1 VHELFGSSVTPFPV
15 DDKIG
20 AAELVRRMGGTAFQ
34 SRKVAQAVHIW
45 DAMLQGE
52 VTIFLGLAGAM
63 VPAGMRSVVAYLIEN
78 RLIDCL
84 VSTGANLFHDLYECL
99 GYRHWQSEQ
108 KTDDR
113 RLAREQVYRFYDV
126 LASEHDFSEGERFI
140 TEFSLTLDPSR
151 SYTTREY
158 FHLLG
163 RALLPVAKEQG
174 ILTAAVRQGVPIYCP
189 ALADSVFGLAIAE
202 GRLRSGLRLTFDVIA
217 DVVEMAHIATQAKV
231 SGVVYIGGGT
241 PKNFIQQAAVAAY
254 LFGREGS
261 GHEYGI
267 QITMDQPDWG
277 GLSGCTF
284 EEAQSWR
291 KMAADATF
299 VTVRADATI
308 ALPIIVSA
316 LAEGSAQAIRDRQR
330 AVISFEGLAEA

>member
-1 VHELFGSSVTPFPV
+1 VHELFGPSVTPFPV
-15 DDKIG
+15 GNKLG

-34 SRKVAQAVHIW
+34 SRKLAQAVRIW

-63 VPAGMRSVVAYLIEN
+63 VPGGMRSVLAYLIEN
-78 RLIDCL
+78 RLVDCL
-84 VSTGANLFHDLYECL
+84 VSTGANLYHDLYECL
-99 GYRHWQSEQ
+99 GYRHWQTGQE
-108 KTDDR
+108 TNDVD
-113 RLAREQVYRFYDV
+113 LAKQQVYRFYDV
-126 LASEHDFSEGERFI
+126 LASEEDFSEGERFI
-140 TEFSLTLDPSR
+140 TDFSLTLDPAR

-158 FHLLG
+158 FDLLG
-163 RALLPVAKEQG
+163 RALVPVAKEEG

-202 GRLRSGLRLTFDVIA
+202 GRLRSGSRLTFDVIA
-217 DVVEMAHIATQAKV
+217 DVVEMAHIATQAET

-261 GHEYGI
+261 GHAYGI
-267 QITMDQPDWG
+267 QITMDEPDWG

-291 KMAADATF
+291 KMAPDATF
-299 VTVRADATI
+299 VTLRAEATI

-316 LAEGSAQAIRDRQR
+316 LAEGSAQAIRDRR
-330 AVISFEGLAEA
+330 RPVISLAGVTGA

>member
-1 VHELFGSSVTPFPV
+1 VHELFGPSVTPFPV
-15 DDKIG
+15 GNKLG

-34 SRKVAQAVHIW
+34 SRKLAQAVHIW
-45 DAMLQGE
+45 DAMLRGE

-63 VPAGMRSVVAYLIEN
+63 VPGGMRSVLAYLIEN
-78 RLIDCL
+78 RLVDCL
-84 VSTGANLFHDLYECL
+84 VSTGANLYHDLYECL
-99 GYRHWQSEQ
+99 GYRHWQTGQE
-108 KTDDR
+108 TDDL
-113 RLAREQVYRFYDV
+113 RLAEQQVYRFYDV
-126 LASEHDFSEGERFI
+126 LASEQDFSQGERFI
-140 TEFSLTLDPSR
+140 TDFSLTLDLTR

-158 FHLLG
+158 FDLLG
-163 RALLPVAKEQG
+163 RALVPVAKEEG

-202 GRLRSGLRLTFDVIA
+202 GRLRSGSRLTFDVIA
-217 DVVEMAHIATQAKV
+217 DVVEMAHIATQAET

-267 QITMDQPDWG
+267 QITMDEPDWG

-299 VTVRADATI
+299 VTLRAEATI

-316 LAEGSAQAIRDRQR
+316 LAEGSAQAIRDRR
-330 AVISFEGLAEA
+330 RPVISLEGVAGA

>member
-1 VHELFGSSVTPFPV
+1 MHELFGPSVTPFPV
-15 DDKIG
+15 GDKVG

-34 SRKVAQAVHIW
+34 ARKLAQAVHIW

-78 RLIDCL
+78 RLIDCV
-84 VSTGANLFHDLYECL
+84 VSTGANLYHDLYECL
-99 GYRHWQSEQ
+99 GYRHWQSGQE
-108 KTDDR
+108 TDDVH
-113 RLAREQVYRFYDV
+113 LASQQVYRFYDV
-126 LASEHDFSEGERFI
+126 LASEHDFSQGERFI
-140 TEFSLTLDPSR
+140 TDFSLALDPSR

-158 FHLLG
+158 FQLLG
-163 RALLPVAKEQG
+163 QALVPVANEEG
-174 ILTAAVRQGVPIYCP
+174 ILTAAARQGVSIYCP
-189 ALADSVFGLAIAE
+189 ALGDSVFGLAIAE
-202 GRLRSGLRLTFDVIA
+202 GRLGSGIRLTFDIIA
-217 DVVEMAHIATQAKV
+217 DVVEMAHIATEAKS

-241 PKNFIQQAAVAAY
+241 PKNFVQQAAVAAY

-267 QITMDQPDWG
+267 QITMDEPDWG

-299 VTVRADATI
+299 VTVRAEATI

-316 LAEGSAQAIRDRQR
+316 LAEGSAQAIRDRR
-330 AVISFEGLAEA
+330 RPVISFESVAEA

>member
-1 VHELFGSSVTPFPV
+1 MHELFGPSVTPFPV
-15 DDKIG
+15 GDKVG

-34 SRKVAQAVHIW
+34 SRKLAQAVHIW
-45 DAMLQGE
+45 DAMLDGE

-84 VSTGANLFHDLYECL
+84 VSTGANLYHDLYECL
-99 GYRHWQSEQ
+99 GYRHWQSGQE
-108 KTDDR
+108 TDDR
-113 RLAREQVYRFYDV
+113 RLAKQQVYRFYDV
-126 LASEHDFSEGERFI
+126 LASEQDFSQGERFI
-140 TEFSLTLDPSR
+140 TDFSLTLDHDR

-163 RALLPVAKEQG
+163 RALVPVAKEEG
-174 ILTAAVRQGVPIYCP
+174 ILTAAVRRGVPIYCP
-189 ALADSVFGLAIAE
+189 APGDSIFGLAIAE
-202 GRLRSGLRLTFDVIA
+202 GRLRSGLRLTFDLIA
-217 DVVEMAHIATQAKV
+217 DVVEMAHIATQAKT

-254 LFGREGS
+254 LFDREGS
-261 GHEYGI
+261 GHDYGI
-267 QITMDQPDWG
+267 QITTDQPDWG

-284 EEAQSWR
+284 EEGQSWR
-291 KMAADATF
+291 KMSADATF
-299 VTVRADATI
+299 VTLRAEATI

-316 LAEGSAQAIRDRQR
+316 LAEGSAQAIRDRR
-330 AVISFEGLAEA
+330 PPVISFEGLAEA

>member
-1 VHELFGSSVTPFPV
+1 
-15 DDKIG
+15 
-20 AAELVRRMGGTAFQ
+20 
-34 SRKVAQAVHIW
+34 
-45 DAMLQGE
+45 
-52 VTIFLGLAGAM
+52 
-63 VPAGMRSVVAYLIEN
+63 
-78 RLIDCL
+78 

-99 GYRHWQSEQ
+99 GYRHWQCDQE
-108 KTDDR
+108 TDDLH
-113 RLAREQVYRFYDV
+113 LARQQVYRFYDV
-126 LASEHDFSEGERFI
+126 LASEQDFSEGERFI
-140 TEFSLTLDPSR
+140 TDFSLTLDPSR

-163 RALLPVAKEQG
+163 RALVPVAKEEG
-174 ILTAAVRQGVPIYCP
+174 ILTAAVRQGVPVYCP
-189 ALADSVFGLAIAE
+189 AVGDSVFGLAIAE
-202 GRLRSGLRLTFDVIA
+202 GRLRSGPRLTFDIIA
-217 DVVEMAHIATQAKV
+217 DVVEMAHIATQAKS

-267 QITMDQPDWG
+267 QITTDQPDWG

-299 VTVRADATI
+299 VTVRAEATI

-316 LAEGSAQAIRDRQR
+316 LAEGSAQAIRDRR
-330 AVISFEGLAEA
+330 PPVISFEGLAGA